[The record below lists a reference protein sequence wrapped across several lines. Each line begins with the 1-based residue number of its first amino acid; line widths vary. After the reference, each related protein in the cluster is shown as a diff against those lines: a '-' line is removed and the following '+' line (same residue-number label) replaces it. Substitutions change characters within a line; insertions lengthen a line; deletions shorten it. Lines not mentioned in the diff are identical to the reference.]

1 MFLNFYWKKIACC
14 STGWK
19 VQSSQILIATGIGDT
34 GVIRSKEKRSS
45 FVLDNR
51 PNPIHFD
58 TRSRSARVVWL
69 RSLPC
74 AFNISSLA
82 HSIFLC
88 SRIQHFFAAAFCWR
102 WSTNRS
108 EKDIDSRAHWARPSN
123 SLNCDRPAGNQALCE
138 NKKPIAIATWTTT
151 FCKLDKYILQFWQI
165 HFEICTNT
173 YTDRFHSRLRE
184 KGWPQ
189 SFSYFVAGSK
199 IGKRCFRSQ
208 PISHRTIFLHF

>member
-69 RSLPC
+69 CSPPC
-74 AFNISSLA
+74 AFNISLLA

-88 SRIQHFFAAAFCWR
+88 SRIQHFFAPPFCWR
-102 WSTNRS
+102 WSTKRS
-108 EKDIDSRAHWARPSN
+108 EKRIDRRAHCKLPPSN

-138 NKKPIAIATWTTT
+138 IRSQ
-151 FCKLDKYILQFWQI
+151 LQFGQI
-165 HFEICTNT
+165 HFAIWTN
-173 YTDRFHSRLRE
+173 
-184 KGWPQ
+184 
-189 SFSYFVAGSK
+189 
-199 IGKRCFRSQ
+199 
-208 PISHRTIFLHF
+208 IF